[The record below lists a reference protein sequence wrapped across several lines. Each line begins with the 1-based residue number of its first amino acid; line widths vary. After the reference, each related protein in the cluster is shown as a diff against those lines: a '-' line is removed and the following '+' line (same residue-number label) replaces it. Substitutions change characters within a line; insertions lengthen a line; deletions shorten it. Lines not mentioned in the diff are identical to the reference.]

1 MSFRTFT
8 ASEHGALLRLASSLP
23 VGDEARRA
31 ILAQLMRAPTHY
43 MDVFED
49 LEDAVQGLRG
59 NRNWAQAYH
68 MFEES
73 RDLVGRPDHRM
84 SIDKAFTE
92 VQRAKSSLDKS
103 FSLLRLASSLPVGD
117 EARRALLA
125 ELAHSEGG
133 E

>member
-1 MSFRTFT
+1 
-8 ASEHGALLRLASSLP
+8 
-23 VGDEARRA
+23 
-31 ILAQLMRAPTHY
+31 